1 MACLACW
8 HALKKSQ
15 GSCEA
20 YANQRCLVASVAQSF
35 GPQSRHGPQ
44 SVGCLDVLM
53 SLRTALRNKCVVTV
67 LWCSADNV
75 AIHFQVKFEGKF
87 QQSWQR
93 SFELRKLRKP
103 LVPEEMSNPAGSSDI
118 AILDMYMGAGAVL
131 KTGPFFGP
139 TEIVGFEKAWRWY
152 SFEKISFS
160 HSHHSCHSRCSHVR
174 WTFP

>member
-1 MACLACW
+1 M
-8 HALKKSQ
+8 
-15 GSCEA
+15 
-20 YANQRCLVASVAQSF
+20 
-35 GPQSRHGPQ
+35 
-44 SVGCLDVLM
+44 
-53 SLRTALRNKCVVTV
+53 
-67 LWCSADNV
+67 

-139 TEIVGFEKAWRWY
+139 TEIVGFEKA
-152 SFEKISFS
+152 
-160 HSHHSCHSRCSHVR
+160 
-174 WTFP
+174 